1 MFTSLVILNIAIMDT
16 AAMAAMDN
24 MTVVTN
30 LATHSLMCMLIQPG
44 ISLTLITI
52 ILHMVP
58 ILIPDIASTAATAQI
73 LAAH

>member
-1 MFTSLVILNIAIMDT
+1 MFTSRVILNIAIMDT
-16 AAMAAMDN
+16 AAMDN
-24 MTVVTN
+24 MNNVVTN
-30 LATHSLMCMLIQPG
+30 LATHSLKCMLIQPE